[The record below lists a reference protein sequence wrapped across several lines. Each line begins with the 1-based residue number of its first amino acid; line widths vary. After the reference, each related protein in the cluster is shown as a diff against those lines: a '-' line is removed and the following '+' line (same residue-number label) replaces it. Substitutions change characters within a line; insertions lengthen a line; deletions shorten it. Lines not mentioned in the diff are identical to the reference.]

1 MNIIHENPMDFRVH
15 APYVSVSGSGS
26 RAGLLHLA
34 AMVIS
39 WCHERRRGGG
49 GSSAP
54 GGRGEPGGNF
64 WA

>member
-1 MNIIHENPMDFRVH
+1 MDFRVH